1 MLGLGTSLTKLS
13 VFRLLS
19 SSSPPAF
26 SPADLSP
33 TAWFRVMDA
42 TSLFQT
48 TDTSTPITAVTQTIG
63 RMNDLSGGAR
73 NATQATAGARP
84 TYSRLPV
91 GGVRRNLLVQSE
103 DITTS
108 PWVAE
113 GSATFTANTG
123 VDLDGNTTLD
133 RVTYGG
139 LFAGPRQNSLSL
151 SIGVTYTVS
160 FDCRRISGTNPLT
173 IQGAGGNETY
183 TDFNPTG
190 TLTRYSITFT
200 PSATAHSSLIIGQD
214 RIGGGG
220 VGAVDIGRFQLEVGS
235 TATAYQKV
243 VTASDVTE
251 SGLADVF
258 YAADDG
264 GDSINWTAPA
274 GTYTIAYVVPNGTV
288 TILTGQALSG
298 SADALIPSQL
308 VEYVAVNRALTG
320 GETAD
325 LTAYLQGV
333 ANP

>member
-1 MLGLGTSLTKLS
+1 MKLGLGLGLNRRRVGGSA
-13 VFRLLS
+13 
-19 SSSPPAF
+19 PAF

-33 TAWFRVMDA
+33 TAWFRVMQT

-48 TDTSTPITAVTQTIG
+48 DDTSTPVTAVTQSIG
-63 RMNDLSGGAR
+63 RMNDFSGGLR
-73 NATQATAGARP
+73 HATQATAGARP
-84 TYSRLPV
+84 TYSRLPS

-139 LFAGPRQNSLSL
+139 LFAGPRQNAASGFLIL
-151 SIGVTYTVS
+151 NGTTYTVS
-160 FDCRRISGTNPLT
+160 FDCRRISGSNVLT
-173 IQGAGGNETY
+173 IQSALGAATY
-183 TDFNPTG
+183 NTFNPTS
-190 TLTRYSITFT
+190 TLTRYSLTFT
-200 PSATAHSSLIIGQD
+200 ATLDSSGLIIGQD
-214 RIGGGG
+214 RVGGGG
-220 VGAVDIGRFQLEVGS
+220 LGVIDIGRFQLDVGS
-235 TATAYQKV
+235 SATAYQKV
-243 VTASDVTE
+243 VTARDVTQ

-258 YAADDG
+258 YAFDDG

-274 GTYTIAYVVPNGTV
+274 GTYTIAYVVPDGTV

-298 SADALIPSQL
+298 AADALIPSQL

-320 GETAD
+320 PETSA
-325 LTAYLQGV
+325 LTSYLTGV